1 MNYSTDNFII
11 DVGQYIPTIMF
22 RAPYLNGKPL
32 THEQTYCIF
41 AAIHDEIFNETF
53 PWAHINNSLETALA
67 TVYADYPLFTL
78 GEPRYWRFGH
88 NGYEIYRP
96 TQNGFNYMDAPHG
109 RLPQNPPRGSIF
121 KIAGGRVYAEW
132 LSAFVTNTLF
142 GIRNRLHDELLRFV
156 GTAADYE
163 WHFEYVS
170 NGIFYTKVSKN
181 PLVTQPV
188 HIKLQA
194 MTEAEQIQQAISD
207 LPDVRQ
213 PTVGNA
219 VAVNLDIRAH
229 SSLERIPEVCGYLQ
243 QLIMHAQ
250 QHHAPLEVKVI
261 YHSKT
266 YYDKVVS
273 FARGFIEQYQLPVKL
288 AFKEQW
294 VDLQQAHPASLG
306 AVSVSS
312 DIPSIKDIE
321 RDHDR
326 LREIRT
332 QLIRNNA
339 LSPWLTQELLAIA
352 PGLFSK
358 KISDEEMFT
367 AMMTTDWG
375 VNNKGRRVDA
385 TRLNPMVI
393 GAVISIDRQLEG
405 EALPQVTQP
414 QHQLHV
420 LHEINW
426 NNVR

>member
-1 MNYSTDNFII
+1 
-11 DVGQYIPTIMF
+11 
-22 RAPYLNGKPL
+22 
-32 THEQTYCIF
+32 
-41 AAIHDEIFNETF
+41 
-53 PWAHINNSLETALA
+53 
-67 TVYADYPLFTL
+67 
-78 GEPRYWRFGH
+78 
-88 NGYEIYRP
+88 
-96 TQNGFNYMDAPHG
+96 
-109 RLPQNPPRGSIF
+109 
-121 KIAGGRVYAEW
+121 
-132 LSAFVTNTLF
+132 
-142 GIRNRLHDELLRFV
+142 
-156 GTAADYE
+156 
-163 WHFEYVS
+163 
-170 NGIFYTKVSKN
+170 
-181 PLVTQPV
+181 
-188 HIKLQA
+188 
-194 MTEAEQIQQAISD
+194 
-207 LPDVRQ
+207 
-213 PTVGNA
+213 
-219 VAVNLDIRAH
+219 
-229 SSLERIPEVCGYLQ
+229 
-243 QLIMHAQ
+243 MHAR

-306 AVSVSS
+306 TVSVSS